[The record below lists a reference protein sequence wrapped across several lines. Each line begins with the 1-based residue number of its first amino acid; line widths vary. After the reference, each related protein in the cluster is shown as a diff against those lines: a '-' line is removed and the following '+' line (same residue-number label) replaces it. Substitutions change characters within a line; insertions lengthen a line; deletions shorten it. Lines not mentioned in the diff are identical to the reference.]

1 MKNFVL
7 KYFLCV
13 QAFAGDFKVQNDPNS
28 NWLPVNRPDKP
39 GTCRNSS
46 EDLTEEHLNFLKD
59 NVLMDA
65 AVPSAFNLPHFVK
78 TSPHERLTSIAV
90 DPKVLTADGRKVDV
104 LFVGTTRGRILK
116 MATFDNGGI
125 PQTNLIEDLQL
136 FPYHVA
142 VNNLLI
148 VLARNGSENGGQIQN
163 GANLVALSDHE
174 VKSVPMHRCGAQSIQ
189 NCAACVALQV

>member
-1 MKNFVL
+1 M
-7 KYFLCV
+7 CV
-13 QAFAGDFKVQNDPNS
+13 QAFSGDFKVQNDPNS
-28 NWLPVNRPDKP
+28 NWLPVNRPDQP

-90 DPKVLTADGRKVDV
+90 DPKVLTADGRRVDV

-148 VLARNGSENGGQIQN
+148 VPARNGSENGGNIQN

-174 VKSVPMHRCGAQSIQ
+174 VKSVPMHRCGAQTIQ
-189 NCAACVALQV
+189 NCAACVALQVIGDLLL